1 MERPFSS
8 WGAVRRCFEKAAICC
23 ATGVCGRHMHR
34 YLQQACTHISITVT
48 QQCDVRK
55 PDDCTAAVAAC
66 ARQFNGI
73 SILINCAAGNFL
85 ATAEEL
91 SVNGFKTVMDIDT
104 VGTFMMCRAAFPH
117 LRAARGTV
125 INISA
130 TLHYGAT
137 WYQAHASA
145 AKAAID
151 SLTRSL
157 ALEWGEFGIRVN
169 GVAPGPI
176 QDTAGSGMHC
186 SICCAPHIMVLVNHQ
201 QPLFACLFRHSQ
213 AAASSRRG
221 TAFQGSACNDPA
233 GPLGHQVGHCHGV
246 CISLFQCCLVCYGRH
261 ACCGWR
267 ELDASASAAPA
278 QCGEQGLEG
287 N

>member
-1 MERPFSS
+1 M
-8 WGAVRRCFEKAAICC
+8 
-23 ATGVCGRHMHR
+23 
-34 YLQQACTHISITVT
+34 
-48 QQCDVRK
+48 RK

-66 ARQFNGI
+66 ARQFHGI
-73 SILINCAAGNFL
+73 HILVNCAAGNFL

-117 LRAARGTV
+117 LKTAHGAV

-176 QDTAGSGMHC
+176 QDTAGC
-186 SICCAPHIMVLVNHQ
+186 RWL
-201 QPLFACLFRHSQ
+201 L
-213 AAASSRRG
+213 
-221 TAFQGSACNDPA
+221 
-233 GPLGHQVGHCHGV
+233 
-246 CISLFQCCLVCYGRH
+246 
-261 ACCGWR
+261 
-267 ELDASASAAPA
+267 
-278 QCGEQGLEG
+278 
-287 N
+287 